1 MSASPTDVIA
11 AGLLSAIADAEALE
25 ALSRTKPHAFLEG
38 KDGLIRKLKDVY
50 ADLRDVAAGS
60 KSRSSTPSSAFRAGA
75 IVRYGRV
82 IPVQRRSGREPRC

>member
-1 MSASPTDVIA
+1 MSASPTDEIA

-25 ALSRTKPHAFLEG
+25 ALSRTRPDAFLEG

-50 ADLRDVAAGS
+50 ADLRDIAAGPRA
-60 KSRSSTPSSAFRAGA
+60 RSSTSSSAFRVGV
-75 IVRYGRV
+75 IVRRGRV